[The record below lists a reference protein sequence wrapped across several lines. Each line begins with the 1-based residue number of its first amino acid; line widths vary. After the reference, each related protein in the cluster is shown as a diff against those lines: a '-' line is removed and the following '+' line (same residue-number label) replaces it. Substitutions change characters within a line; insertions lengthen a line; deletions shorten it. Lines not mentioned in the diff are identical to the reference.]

1 MNMKLILTLLST
13 FVILSGCASP
23 NEVDFSKADPD
34 CSQKCHSNYSNCLS
48 AFTLFPIQQNNQCV
62 DGLKAC
68 AMSCPAKGT
77 ANPPEASKLSTPNL
91 SMEQAKAK
99 CIDLGFKTGTE
110 SFGQCVLKM
119 TK

>member
-1 MNMKLILTLLST
+1 MKLLAILLSSIA
-13 FVILSGCASP
+13 VLVGCA
-23 NEVDFSKADPD
+23 NTATDIDFSKADTE
-34 CSQKCHSNYSNCLS
+34 CSQKCHANYSNCLS
-48 AFTLFPIQQNNQCV
+48 AFMFFPIVQQNQCV

-68 AMSCPAKGT
+68 AMSCPAK
-77 ANPPEASKLSTPNL
+77 ASGSNSEPSKPSAMNL
-91 SMEQAKAK
+91 TMEQAKAK